1 MWHPCAVKGGI
12 PFYRRDVYVNESR
25 KEQKGSVETV
35 ARCLRYDALY
45 EVMEEGHFTKLA
57 TAHHE
62 DDQAETIL
70 FHLLRGS
77 GLKGLTGIKPKR
89 GRIIRPFLGVTKRRF
104 MNSLLPFMW
113 MPVMMKRMIYLTFP
127 EIGSVFA

>member
-1 MWHPCAVKGGI
+1 MASLCSQRGI

-70 FHLLRGS
+70 FTSSGAAGS
-77 GLKGLTGIKPKR
+77 KVSPALSQSGDGLSAL
-89 GRIIRPFLGVTKRRF
+89 
-104 MNSLLPFMW
+104 SL
-113 MPVMMKRMIYLTFP
+113 V
-127 EIGSVFA
+127 